1 MQFTHRILAFD
12 WLLNNRVWWGPVKSF
27 AFKSSVRLG
36 WRNFALIAWYACVSS
51 AEPSGIFS
59 CILLISNQMI
69 FHVKF
74 GINKQRPQILS
85 VSKINSFFLLLIYSK
100 LHSKSCDYLYKVKV
114 KIFSR
119 RPTVHSMGYQTRMAF
134 FLLFSF
140 FPFFLFLRIITL

>member
-1 MQFTHRILAFD
+1 MGFGQD
-12 WLLNNRVWWGPVKSF
+12 KS
-27 AFKSSVRLG
+27 KSSVRHG
-36 WRNFALIAWYACVSS
+36 WRNFWRNVALIAWYACVSS

-74 GINKQRPQILS
+74 GVNKQRPQILS
-85 VSKINSFFLLLIYSK
+85 VWKINSFFLLLIYSK

-119 RPTVHSMGYQTRMAF
+119 RPTVHSVGYLTRMAF